1 MRYRDVFLSRKGE
14 AVFSPAAQHAAICK
28 CWFAN
33 RLQGADSFWL
43 RTSIYFCLS
52 LSHRLFLFLLLS
64 PHAFLF
70 PSIFS
75 FFYQTLF
82 QSTSLI
88 FPSPSCKRKLSSAD
102 KEYCSCEPW
111 CLEKRM
117 GLRRRECT
125 EHGVT
130 DGMQVAYWSG
140 PKTHQVFPRNCPM
153 DSAAWTSVYST
164 SLHPLTDESIP
175 SFWRPKMQSNT
186 PWCVLIRCVFVLLLT
201 DWPWIDPSI
210 GSPQHIPW
218 HQTFS

>member
-1 MRYRDVFLSRKGE
+1 M
-14 AVFSPAAQHAAICK
+14 
-28 CWFAN
+28 
-33 RLQGADSFWL
+33 LQSVSADSQIDYKARIAFWL

-102 KEYCSCEPW
+102 KEYCSCEPC

-153 DSAAWTSVYST
+153 HSAAWTSVYST
-164 SLHPLTDESIP
+164 SLPPLTDESIP
-175 SFWRPKMQSNT
+175 SFWRPKMQSNA

-210 GSPQHIPW
+210 GSPQHIPC